1 VYIQGSNET
10 YFTLLLTFS
19 NVVAASP
26 FFKELEKT
34 ASFGFPSHGIYAIL
48 LSVYDTSIKEE
59 NI

>member
-1 VYIQGSNET
+1 MKHILACHSFSPMRYITS
-10 YFTLLLTFS
+10 
-19 NVVAASP
+19 
-26 FFKELEKT
+26 FKELEKT